1 MATEKTYEFVGIATV
16 SVRTRVEATSEK
28 KARAMLESGD
38 CEWICDEVD
47 GDVSEIELTEVSE

>member
-1 MATEKTYEFVGIATV
+1 MGSDKTYEFAGIATV
-16 SVRTRVEATSEK
+16 SVRTRIEATSEK

-47 GDVSEIELTEVSE
+47 GDVTQIELTEVE